1 MSHPNHPSKS
11 CNCLKIN
18 RGNLKNLYI
27 LKNSR
32 SQEKY
37 RYSVTCGLSADIA
50 GMIAAVLISYFF
62 FG

>member
-1 MSHPNHPSKS
+1 VGIK
-11 CNCLKIN
+11 
-18 RGNLKNLYI
+18 
-27 LKNSR
+27 
-32 SQEKY
+32 KY